1 MAPEV
6 WQDDGSLGACLK
18 AVHFIVQRVA
28 EVRLEVADLQSFNA
42 VQLQLLGDRAVE
54 AVVRRNG
61 AVMLEEVAARE
72 RRAYDLCV
80 RQGREIM
87 RGA

>member
-1 MAPEV
+1 M
-6 WQDDGSLGACLK
+6 K

-28 EVRLEVADLQSFNA
+28 EARPEVADLQSFNA
-42 VQLQLLGDRAVE
+42 VQLQLLGDGAVE

-87 RGA
+87 RGLWPSVKALWTHVSP